1 MSTLS
6 SPAASTVRN
15 PTVIIQ
21 RRRRLLDL
29 GLDGLWDY
37 RELLYFLVWRD
48 VKVRY
53 KQTAIGA
60 AWAVLQPLVAMLIF
74 TVIFGYFASIPSNGV
89 PYPLFAFAALLPWN
103 LFAQALTRGAASLVT
118 NAHLLTKVYFPRVL
132 IPVSAA
138 MLPVVDFGVSL
149 MALTGLMAW
158 YGVAPSWRIATLPL
172 FLGLAFLA
180 AVGLSLI
187 LSPINVRYR
196 DVGHVVP
203 FLVQVWMYA
212 SPVVYPLSM
221 VPERWRVLY
230 SLNPM
235 VGVIEG
241 VRWALLQTA
250 PPDIATL
257 TTSAAMVTGLLL
269 GALICFRRLDATFAD
284 VV

>member
-6 SPAASTVRN
+6 SPALTTPPH
-15 PTVIIQ
+15 PTVVIQ
-21 RRRRLLDL
+21 RRRRVLDF
-29 GLDGLWDY
+29 GLEGLWPY

-60 AWAVLQPLVAMLIF
+60 AWAVLQPLVAMAIF

-103 LFAQALTRGAASLVT
+103 LFSQALTRGAASLVT

-132 IPVSAA
+132 IPVSAT
-138 MLPVVDFGVSL
+138 MLPVVDFGVS
-149 MALTGLMAW
+149 MVALAGLMAW
-158 YGVAPSWRIATLPL
+158 YGVTPTWRIATLPL
-172 FLGLAFLA
+172 FLALAFLA

-212 SPVVYPLSM
+212 SPVVYPLSL

-235 VGVIEG
+235 VSVIEG

-250 PPDIATL
+250 PPDITAL
-257 TTSAAMVTGLLL
+257 LVSAAMMVGLLL

>member
-6 SPAASTVRN
+6 SSAATTVRN
-15 PTVIIQ
+15 PTVVIQ
-21 RRRRLLDL
+21 RRRRLLDF
-29 GLDGLWDY
+29 GLEGLWHY

-103 LFAQALTRGAASLVT
+103 LFAQALTRGAASLVS

-158 YGVAPSWRIATLPL
+158 YGVAPSWRVVTLPL

-180 AVGLSLI
+180 AVGLSLV

-196 DVGHVVP
+196 DVGHIVP

-257 TTSAAMVTGLLL
+257 ATSAAMVAGLLL

>member
-1 MSTLS
+1 MSTVS
-6 SPAASTVRN
+6 SPAVTSLPH
-15 PTVIIQ
+15 PTVVIQ
-21 RRRRLLDL
+21 RRRGWLDF
-29 GLDGLWDY
+29 GLEGLWHY

-60 AWAVLQPLVAMLIF
+60 AWAVLQPLVAMAIF
-74 TVIFGYFASIPSNGV
+74 TVIFGYFARIPSNGV

-103 LFAQALTRGAASLVT
+103 LFSQALTRGAASLVT

-132 IPVSAA
+132 IPVSAT
-138 MLPVVDFGVSL
+138 MLPVVDFGVS
-149 MALTGLMAW
+149 MVALAGLMAW
-158 YGVAPSWRIATLPL
+158 YGVTPTWRIATLPL

-180 AVGLSLI
+180 AVGLSLV

-212 SPVVYPLSM
+212 SPVVYPLSL
-221 VPERWRVLY
+221 VPERWRALY

-241 VRWALLQTA
+241 VRWALFQTA
-250 PPDIATL
+250 PPDITAL
-257 TTSAAMVTGLLL
+257 LVSVAMMVGLLL